1 MYQQNAQL
9 AWIQVGIV
17 GQDPAGKVVER
28 AGQFDACESAASN
41 YEGEQW
47 LPQRCFGFTV
57 GPLEHLNDMIADAY
71 GIQQAFEV
79 KRQLL
84 DVRHS
89 QVVRDGTQRKDKM
102 VVGHF
107 KMPGRR
113 VCGHSG
119 NGHPAAL
126 KIDRCNAA
134 ADELRPMQAAAQWR
148 ADMP

>member
-1 MYQQNAQL
+1 
-9 AWIQVGIV
+9 
-17 GQDPAGKVVER
+17 
-28 AGQFDACESAASN
+28 
-41 YEGEQW
+41 
-47 LPQRCFGFTV
+47 
-57 GPLEHLNDMIADAY
+57 
-71 GIQQAFEV
+71 
-79 KRQLL
+79 
-84 DVRHS
+84 
-89 QVVRDGTQRKDKM
+89 M

-148 ADMP
+148 ADMACFQSAAGHLGEHGRKEKCVRFADKCDYCRWIRAKPLFETFCCAHARESSA